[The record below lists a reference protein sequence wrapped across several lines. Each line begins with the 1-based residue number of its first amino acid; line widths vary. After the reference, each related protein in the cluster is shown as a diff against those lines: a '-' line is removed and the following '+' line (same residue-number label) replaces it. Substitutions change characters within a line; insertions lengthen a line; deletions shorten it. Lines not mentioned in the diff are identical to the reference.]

1 MDVYR
6 ALNADVPQLLFTVL
20 HQAGPTV
27 AGEDYTRTTTA
38 LHMEIRRQAQAIGEE
53 LHHWLEQQYSQ
64 QAEETVRKLQRL
76 AMLPQDANLEQV
88 QEVLVRDYQR
98 LGNRIGSESLLGL
111 QGSGEEVYD
120 EETHNDPDLAKRV
133 IDGHEY
139 LDSLGFKQGQ
149 GVLHE

>member
-27 AGEDYTRTTTA
+27 AGEDYTRTSTA
-38 LHMEIRRQAQAIGEE
+38 LHMEIRRQAQAVGEE
-53 LHHWLEQQYSQ
+53 LRRWLEQQYSQ

-76 AMLPQDANLEQV
+76 AILPQNANLEQV

-98 LGNRIGSESLLGL
+98 LGNRIGTESLLGM

-120 EETHNDPDLAKRV
+120 EEMPTDPDLAKHVADGRV
-133 IDGHEY
+133 Y
-139 LDSLGFKQGQ
+139 LVSLGFK
-149 GVLHE
+149 